1 MNLKDFYPLLSEKKI
16 LLSDTIIKPRIY
28 NAWKKEGIL
37 LEDELKKKDSDK
49 RKWVYLN
56 VFESVWLLIV
66 VELRKLNLDL
76 DTIKEV
82 KDFLEQVPDIE
93 SIIRAYTEEEF
104 QNNIVAKLPKIV
116 LEQYNGILTK
126 EDYLKMLPETIEQ
139 EKSFFISNIG
149 IVIYGV
155 LIEKSFPSII
165 IELNDEKNNF
175 NMAIALNSPS
185 RDNLKEELFNFYTEK
200 CAKATFINIPIIT
213 IVQKIFENEKFDSH
227 NINYG
232 LYSKQES
239 QLLEAIRENECSEV
253 KVIKHQSGDI
263 TMSFSEQDDIRGSK
277 AKELRKLL
285 GLKLYEKIEVTFRN
299 ENHLVI
305 KNTQKKII
313 KNN

>member
-1 MNLKDFYPLLSEKKI
+1 MNLKDFYPLLSEKRI
-16 LLSDTIIKPRIY
+16 MLSDTTINPRIY

-37 LEDELKKKDSDK
+37 LEDEKKKQDSDI

-56 VFESVWLLIV
+56 VFEAMWLLIV

-82 KDFLEQVPDIE
+82 KDFLKQAPDLE
-93 SIIRAYTEEEF
+93 SIIRTYTEEEF
-104 QNNIVAKLPKIV
+104 QKKIVSNLPKIV

-126 EDYLKMLPETIEQ
+126 EDYLKILSVTIED
-139 EKSFFISNIG
+139 EKSFFMSNIG

-155 LIEKSFPSII
+155 LIEKTFPSII
-165 IELNDEKNNF
+165 IELSDEKNNF
-175 NMAIALNSPS
+175 NMAIAFNSPS
-185 RDNLKEELFNFYTEK
+185 KDNLKEDLFNFYTEK
-200 CAKATFINIPIIT
+200 CANATFINLPILP
-213 IVQKIFENEKFDSH
+213 IVQRLFENEKFDSH

-239 QLLEAIRENECSEV
+239 QLLDSIRDNECSEI
-253 KVIKHQSGDI
+253 KVIRHQSGDI
-263 TMSFSEQDDIRGSK
+263 TMSFSEQDDIKGFK

-285 GLKLYEKIEVTFRN
+285 GLKMYEKVEVTFRN

>member
-1 MNLKDFYPLLSEKKI
+1 MNLKDFYPLLSEKRI
-16 LLSDTIIKPRIY
+16 MLSDTTINPRIY

-37 LEDELKKKDSDK
+37 LEDEKKKQDSDI

-56 VFESVWLLIV
+56 VFEAMWLLIV

-82 KDFLEQVPDIE
+82 KDFLKQAPDLE
-93 SIIRAYTEEEF
+93 SIIRTYTEEEF
-104 QNNIVAKLPKIV
+104 QKKIVSNLPKIV

-126 EDYLKMLPETIEQ
+126 EDYLKILSVTIED
-139 EKSFFISNIG
+139 EKSFFMSNIG

-155 LIEKSFPSII
+155 LIEKTFPSII
-165 IELNDEKNNF
+165 IELSDEKNNF
-175 NMAIALNSPS
+175 NMAIAFNSPS
-185 RDNLKEELFNFYTEK
+185 KDNLKEDLFNFYTEK
-200 CAKATFINIPIIT
+200 CANATFINLPILP
-213 IVQKIFENEKFDSH
+213 IVQRLFENEKFDSH

-239 QLLEAIRENECSEV
+239 QLLDSIRDNECSEI
-253 KVIKHQSGDI
+253 KVIRHQSGDI
-263 TMSFSEQDDIRGSK
+263 TMSFSEQDDIKGSK

-285 GLKLYEKIEVTFRN
+285 GLKMYEKVEVTFRN